1 MVKRVLTILLS
12 LFCLGAAAQVR
23 SYGDMDSKTFVIGLD
38 SYFYGST
45 GALDFS
51 IGSAAYQA
59 SIAGSK
65 VSVNGTLLLNGQG
78 ETLVGIHDFT
88 GDNVVELV
96 IGSRTSQ
103 GVVARIYQLGGGKW
117 KLIGKVGAFGSGV
130 SEIRVFRQAL
140 TVKDKESGALH
151 TWTCHGGSFDFKSS
165 AGGPD
170 PTPSNL

>member
-1 MVKRVLTILLS
+1 MPVLQKGGQTVNS
-12 LFCLGAAAQVR
+12 KYC
-23 SYGDMDSKTFVIGLD
+23 YGCMRPIADSE
-38 SYFYGST
+38 
-45 GALDFS
+45 
-51 IGSAAYQA
+51 
-59 SIAGSK
+59 
-65 VSVNGTLLLNGQG
+65 SVCPVCGYRHGQG

>member
-1 MVKRVLTILLS
+1 
-12 LFCLGAAAQVR
+12 
-23 SYGDMDSKTFVIGLD
+23 MDSKTFVIGLD
-38 SYFYGST
+38 SYFFGTS

-51 IGSAAYQA
+51 IGSTAFQA
-59 SIAGSK
+59 SISGSK
-65 VSVNGTLLLNGQG
+65 VSVNGTQLFAGSG

-96 IGSRTSQ
+96 VGNRTSD
-103 GVVARIYQLGGGKW
+103 GVVARIYKLSGGNW
-117 KLIGKVGAFGSGV
+117 KLIGKAGASGSGV

-140 TVKDKESGALH
+140 TVKDKDSGALH

-165 AGGPD
+165 AGGSD

>member
-1 MVKRVLTILLS
+1 
-12 LFCLGAAAQVR
+12 
-23 SYGDMDSKTFVIGLD
+23 MDSKTFVIGLD
-38 SYFYGST
+38 SYFFGTS
-45 GALDFS
+45 GALDFTV
-51 IGSAAYQA
+51 GGKAWQA
-59 SIAGSK
+59 SVAGSK
-65 VSVNGTLLLNGQG
+65 VSLEGNQLFSGQG

-96 IGSRTSQ
+96 IGSRIQ
-103 GVVARIYQLGGGKW
+103 GAVAARIYQLSGANW
-117 KLIGKVGAFGSGV
+117 KQIGKVGASGSGV

-140 TVKDKESGALH
+140 TVKDKDSGALH